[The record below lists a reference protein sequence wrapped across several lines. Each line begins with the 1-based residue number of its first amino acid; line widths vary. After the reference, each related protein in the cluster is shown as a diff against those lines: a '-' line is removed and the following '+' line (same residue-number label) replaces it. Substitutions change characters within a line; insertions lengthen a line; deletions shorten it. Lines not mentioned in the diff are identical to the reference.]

1 MTHAA
6 HLLVRTLR
14 RQGLSKQAVANPAAA
29 ADDDDEAAAAAQ
41 ALRRVAHAHPVLP
54 RSEGTAT
61 AIQLHD
67 SRLQWNKQR
76 RSNRSVS
83 RVPGLT
89 PIWSSGFTGVVAAAR
104 PRTRAR
110 RGLCHHPDQT
120 PEELLSVRL
129 SALHLGVLFRPSR
142 IRSQAGLCAPLPRA
156 AYYGA
161 IPGT

>member
-1 MTHAA
+1 MTHPA

-29 ADDDDEAAAAAQ
+29 DDDDDEAAAAAQ

-120 PEELLSVRL
+120 ASQCPTVR
-129 SALHLGVLFRPSR
+129 SA
-142 IRSQAGLCAPLPRA
+142 PRRLVPA
-156 AYYGA
+156 EQDPITGRTVCTVA
-161 IPGT
+161 